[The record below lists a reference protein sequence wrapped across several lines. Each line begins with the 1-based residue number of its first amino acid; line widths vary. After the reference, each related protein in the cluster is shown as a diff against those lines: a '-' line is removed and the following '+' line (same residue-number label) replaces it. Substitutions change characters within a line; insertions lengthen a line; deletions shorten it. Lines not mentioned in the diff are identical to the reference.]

1 MKLSEKFSDR
11 NLDDVFKLILLIM
24 EELIKNLSKFKQ
36 DNLRNS
42 MIVNLRKIR
51 FLQQVKKIELIN

>member
-42 MIVNLRKIR
+42 MIVSLRKIR